1 MPSSSRE
8 TLRCL
13 FRNPRNTR
21 RQTDAAILADLRAKY
36 GDFVLLAPPMAKNTL
51 ALWLAPIGFLL
62 LGISIM
68 LGMRRRASG
77 EADLA
82 ISAADRAQIEALKQH
97 RKTTN
102 KDGQP

>member
-1 MPSSSRE
+1 
-8 TLRCL
+8 
-13 FRNPRNTR
+13 
-21 RQTDAAILADLRAKY
+21 
-36 GDFVLLAPPMAKNTL
+36 MAKNTL

-62 LGISIM
+62 LGIGIT

-77 EADLA
+77 AA
-82 ISAADRAQIEALKQH
+82 APAFSAADRALIEALKQH